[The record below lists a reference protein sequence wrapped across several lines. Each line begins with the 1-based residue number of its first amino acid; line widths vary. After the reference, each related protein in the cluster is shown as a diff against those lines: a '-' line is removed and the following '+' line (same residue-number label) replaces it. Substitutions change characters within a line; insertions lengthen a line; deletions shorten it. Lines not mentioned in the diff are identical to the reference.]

1 MNLRKEFQ
9 KIILPLLK
17 ASPILIALCVA
28 TVFVAKRAIQYLPEE
43 YQSKGAIKIN
53 NLNSSQAGFDLFQ
66 QKNNNTPM
74 QNENFLTEVEVFKSK
89 DLITVFKAVVGLG
102 INTKSSVSQFK

>member
-1 MNLRKEFQ
+1 MNIRKEFQ

-17 ASPILIALCVA
+17 ASPILIALCVL
-28 TVFVAKRAIQYLPEE
+28 TIFLAKKGIQYLPHE

-53 NLNSSQAGFDLFQ
+53 NLNSSQTGFDLFQ

-74 QNENFLTEVEVFKSK
+74 QNENFLTEIEVFKSK
-89 DLITVFKAVVGLG
+89 AIK
-102 INTKSSVSQFK
+102 

>member
-9 KIILPLLK
+9 KIILPILK

-28 TVFVAKRAIQYLPEE
+28 TVFIAKKGIQYLPEE
-43 YQSKGAIKIN
+43 FQSKGAIKIN

-89 DLITVFKAVVGLG
+89 DLIGKTMEQLDWE
-102 INTKSSVSQFK
+102 SSL